1 MTHAA
6 YWRSSVRLQ
15 CPDNGP
21 ILVVTIYW
29 DDTGSLRKG
38 DLLKNLKM
46 AAKIGVGFGLVIA
59 IMLALGVLVYLNMLG
74 VQGDVRRLDRE
85 TVPQVAA
92 ANSMARAAEL
102 TSSSLQSYS
111 LTLDHSYFE
120 RAMQFL
126 GDMGKSVADAQALST
141 KYARL
146 NVLRNNAAGASD
158 KLKEL
163 NTIMGDIE
171 LAAKAILA
179 ARGSQEVAVTTLRRM
194 SASYLESQNRKL
206 ADAVNRRAAAEI
218 NRRILAL
225 NTMSEIVAMADELAN
240 AVYKSATLND
250 PAVLQAGI
258 DDFSSFDK
266 KVALLNQVGDLEDKA
281 ALQPLPFSGQDLS
294 AACND
299 LLAGM
304 KRMAELR
311 ASADAASQ
319 AVLDAAT
326 QTSEGGVK
334 DAGAIAGLTVSRLV
348 TANIFLFIG
357 LAAAVLLGIAIALSI
372 SRAITG
378 PLSQSVAFA
387 QTVASG
393 NFTVKLDI
401 SQKDEIGALAEA
413 LEGMSLKLKTAI
425 ATVQKNA
432 AAVAESS
439 DQIFTNA
446 QKLSEGAQSQASTLE
461 ETSAS
466 VEELAASVDQ
476 VADHARGQA
485 EAVERGSAAMTQVHE
500 SIEVV
505 TKNLS
510 EISTLASHSV
520 ENALE
525 GARAVSDVVDGINLI
540 AGSSEK
546 ISGIVNVISD
556 IADQTN
562 LLALNASIEAA
573 RAGEHGRGFAV
584 VAEEVSKL
592 ADRSSS
598 STKEIS
604 NLIRESVKDVAK
616 GVEKAKGSQL
626 AMEQIR
632 AASQQVQE
640 MIMGLSKSM
649 SLQVSAA
656 KEMAGS
662 LTSVSEMSRSITA
675 ATDEQT
681 TNARQ
686 VSRAVEHVNELTQ
699 SAASA
704 AEEMSRATEML
715 AGMSQE
721 LQKLTEQFKI
731 ADSDTEPEEVAIP
744 GEDVPKPALPQQ
756 SVQPL

>member
-1 MTHAA
+1 
-6 YWRSSVRLQ
+6 
-15 CPDNGP
+15 
-21 ILVVTIYW
+21 
-29 DDTGSLRKG
+29 
-38 DLLKNLKM
+38 M

-59 IMLALGVLVYLNMLG
+59 IMLGLGVLVYVNMAG

-85 TVPQVAA
+85 TVPQVAV

-102 TSSSLQSYS
+102 TSSNMQAFGI
-111 LTLDHSYFE
+111 TLDQAYYDK
-120 RAMQFL
+120 AMQFL
-126 GDMGKSVADAQALST
+126 GDMGKCIADAQTLSA

-146 NVLRNNAAGASD
+146 NVLRNSAAAAGD
-158 KLKEL
+158 KLTEL
-163 NTIMGDIE
+163 NTILSDTG
-171 LAAKAILA
+171 LAERAIHS
-179 ARGSQEVAVTTLRRM
+179 ARGSQEVAVTGLQKLI
-194 SASYLESQNRKL
+194 SSSLESQSRKL
-206 ADAVNRRAAAEI
+206 ADAVNRRASSAEI
-218 NRRILAL
+218 NRRVTAVNTLHEIDTLVDGLAK
-225 NTMSEIVAMADELAN
+225 
-240 AVYKSATLND
+240 AVYKSAALND
-250 PAVLQAGI
+250 PTILQAGI
-258 DDFSSFDK
+258 DAFSEFDK
-266 KVALLNQVGDLEDKA
+266 AAARLEQVSDQEDKA
-281 ALQPLPFSGQDLS
+281 SIQQLPFSGQDLA
-294 AACND
+294 AACRD
-299 LLAGM
+299 LFDSM
-304 KRMAELR
+304 KKMTDVI
-311 ASADAASQ
+311 ASGEAASQ

-326 QTSEGGVK
+326 QTSEEGVK

-348 TANIFLFIG
+348 TANILLFIG

-372 SRAITG
+372 TRSITG
-378 PLSQSVAFA
+378 PLSKSLAFA

-393 NFTVKLDI
+393 DFTVQLNI

-413 LEGMSLKLKTAI
+413 LDLMSHKLKTAI

-432 AAVAESS
+432 SAVAESS

-476 VADHARGQA
+476 VADHARIQA
-485 EAVERGSAAMTQVHE
+485 EAVERGSSAMVQVHE

-505 TKNLS
+505 TRNLS

-540 AGSSEK
+540 AGSSER
-546 ISGIVNVISD
+546 ISGIVEVISD

-616 GVEKAKGSQL
+616 GVEKAKGSQF

-649 SLQVSAA
+649 TVQMNAA

-662 LTSVSEMSRSITA
+662 LASVSEMSQSITA

-686 VSRAVEHVNELTQ
+686 VSKAVENVNELTQ

-715 AGMSQE
+715 AGMAQE

-731 ADSDTEPEEVAIP
+731 EDDAAEPGGASIP
-744 GEDVPKPALPQQ
+744 AGDAERPALPPP
-756 SVQPL
+756 SVQTADAPAPTSA

>member
-1 MTHAA
+1 
-6 YWRSSVRLQ
+6 
-15 CPDNGP
+15 
-21 ILVVTIYW
+21 
-29 DDTGSLRKG
+29 
-38 DLLKNLKM
+38 LKNLKM

-59 IMLALGVLVYLNMLG
+59 IMLALGVLFYMNMAG
-74 VQGDVRRLDRE
+74 VQGDVRRLDQE
-85 TVPQVAA
+85 TIPQVAL

-102 TSSSLQSYS
+102 TSSNMQAYS
-111 LTLDHSYFE
+111 LTLDETYFN
-120 RAMQFL
+120 RALQFL
-126 GDMGKSVADAQALST
+126 GDMGKSLADAGTLST

-146 NVLRNNAAGASD
+146 NVLRNNAASASD

-163 NTIMGDIE
+163 NTILGNVE

-179 ARGSQEVAVTTLRRM
+179 ARGSQEVAVTTLQKM
-194 SASYLESQNRKL
+194 TSSFLESQNRKL
-206 ADAVNRRAAAEI
+206 ADAVNRRAGTAEI
-218 NRRILAL
+218 NRRIAAV
-225 NTMSEIVAMADELAN
+225 NTMDEIDAMVDDLAR
-240 AVYKSATLND
+240 AVYKSAAVND
-250 PAVLQAGI
+250 PAILQAGI
-258 DDFSSFDK
+258 DGFASFDK
-266 KVALLNQVGDLEDKA
+266 KVALLEQLGDQEDKA
-281 ALQPLPFSGQDLS
+281 SLQPLPFSGQDLS
-294 AACND
+294 TACND
-299 LLAGM
+299 LLERM
-304 KRMAELR
+304 KKMAELV
-311 ASADAASQ
+311 ASGQAASQ

-326 QTSEGGVK
+326 QTSEEGVK
-334 DAGAIAGLTVSRLV
+334 DAGAIAGLTASRLV
-348 TANIFLFIG
+348 TSNIFLFIG
-357 LAAAVLLGIAIALSI
+357 LAAAVLLAIAIALSI
-372 SRAITG
+372 TRAITG
-378 PLSQSVAFA
+378 PLSKSVAFA
-387 QTVASG
+387 QTVAAG

-401 SQKDEIGALAEA
+401 SQRDEIGVLAEA

-476 VADHARGQA
+476 VADHARSQA
-485 EAVERGSAAMTQVHE
+485 EAVERGSSAMAQVHE
-500 SIEVV
+500 SMEVV

-616 GVEKAKGSQL
+616 GVEKAKGSQF

-632 AASQQVQE
+632 AASQQVKE
-640 MIMGLSKSM
+640 MIIALSKSM
-649 SLQVSAA
+649 SIQVGAA
-656 KEMAGS
+656 QEMAGS
-662 LTSVSEMSRSITA
+662 LTSVKEMSQSITA

-686 VSRAVEHVNELTQ
+686 VSRAVENVNELTQ

-715 AGMSQE
+715 ASMAQE

-731 ADSDTEPEEVAIP
+731 EDSGTETEKAAIP
-744 GEDVPKPALPQQ
+744 GEDVPRPALPQQ
-756 SVQPL
+756 SVQASDQPAPTSG

>member
-1 MTHAA
+1 M
-6 YWRSSVRLQ
+6 
-15 CPDNGP
+15 
-21 ILVVTIYW
+21 
-29 DDTGSLRKG
+29 
-38 DLLKNLKM
+38 KNLKI
-46 AAKIGVGFGLVIA
+46 AAKIGIGFGLVIA
-59 IMLALGVLVYLNMLG
+59 IILGLGVLVYMNMAG

-102 TSSSLQSYS
+102 TRSSIQAFGITLEQSYY
-111 LTLDHSYFE
+111 DK
-120 RAMQFL
+120 AMQFL
-126 GDMGKSVADAQALST
+126 GDMGKSIADAQTLSA

-146 NVLRNNAAGASD
+146 NVLRNSAAAAGD

-163 NTIMGDIE
+163 NSILGDTG
-171 LAAKAILA
+171 LAERAIHSAL
-179 ARGSQEVAVTTLRRM
+179 GSQEVAVTTLQKM
-194 SASYLESQNRKL
+194 SSSFLESQNRKL
-206 ADAVNRRAAAEI
+206 ADAVNRRASSAEI
-218 NRRILAL
+218 NRRIAAV
-225 NTMSEIVAMADELAN
+225 NTMNEIDVMVNDLAK
-240 AVYKSATLND
+240 AVYKSVSLND
-250 PAVLQAGI
+250 PSILQAGI
-258 DDFSSFDK
+258 DSFSEFDK
-266 KVALLNQVGDLEDKA
+266 ALARLNQVSDQEDKA
-281 ALQPLPFSGQDLS
+281 SVQQLPFSGQDFAS
-294 AACND
+294 ACHD
-299 LLAGM
+299 LLDAM
-304 KRMAELR
+304 KKMAELL
-311 ASADAASQ
+311 ASGEAASQ
-319 AVLDAAT
+319 AVLDAGT
-326 QTSEGGVK
+326 QTSVEGVK

-348 TANIFLFIG
+348 TANILLFIG
-357 LAAAVLLGIAIALSI
+357 LAAAVLLGIVIALSI
-372 SRAITG
+372 TRAITG
-378 PLSQSVAFA
+378 QLSRSVAFA

-393 NFTVKLDI
+393 NFTVKLNI
-401 SQKDEIGALAEA
+401 SQKDEIGILAEA
-413 LEGMSLKLKTAI
+413 LDGMSLKLKTAI

-476 VADHARGQA
+476 VADHARSQA
-485 EAVERGSAAMTQVHE
+485 EAVERGSSAMAQVHE

-525 GARAVSDVVDGINLI
+525 GARAVSDVVEGINLI

-546 ISGIVNVISD
+546 ISGIVSVISD

-640 MIMGLSKSM
+640 MIMELSQSM
-649 SLQVSAA
+649 SKQMSAA

-662 LTSVSEMSRSITA
+662 LASVSEMSQSITA

-686 VSRAVEHVNELTQ
+686 VSKAVENVNELTQ

-715 AGMSQE
+715 AGMAQE

-731 ADSDTEPEEVAIP
+731 DDGGAEPEEASIP
-744 GEDVPKPALPQQ
+744 AADTQRPALPAQ
-756 SVQPL
+756 SVQPPPNPPNTVAPNPPSTVAPNPPNTVAP

>member
-1 MTHAA
+1 
-6 YWRSSVRLQ
+6 
-15 CPDNGP
+15 
-21 ILVVTIYW
+21 
-29 DDTGSLRKG
+29 
-38 DLLKNLKM
+38 LKNLKI
-46 AAKIGVGFGLVIA
+46 AAKIGIGFGLVIA
-59 IMLALGVLVYLNMLG
+59 IILGLGVLVYMNMAG

-85 TVPQVAA
+85 TVRQVAA

-102 TSSSLQSYS
+102 TRSSIQAFGITLEQSYY
-111 LTLDHSYFE
+111 DK
-120 RAMQFL
+120 AMQFL
-126 GDMGKSVADAQALST
+126 GDMGKSIADAQTLSA

-146 NVLRNNAAGASD
+146 NVLRNSAAAAGD

-163 NTIMGDIE
+163 NSILGDTG
-171 LAAKAILA
+171 LAERAIHSAL
-179 ARGSQEVAVTTLRRM
+179 GSQEVAVTTLQKM
-194 SASYLESQNRKL
+194 SSSFLESQNRKL
-206 ADAVNRRAAAEI
+206 ADAVNRRASSAEI
-218 NRRILAL
+218 NRRIAAV
-225 NTMSEIVAMADELAN
+225 NTMNEIDVMVNDLAK
-240 AVYKSATLND
+240 AVYKSVSLND
-250 PAVLQAGI
+250 PSILQAGI
-258 DDFSSFDK
+258 DSFSEFDK
-266 KVALLNQVGDLEDKA
+266 ALARLNQVSDQEDKA
-281 ALQPLPFSGQDLS
+281 SVQQLPFSGQDLAS
-294 AACND
+294 ACHD
-299 LLAGM
+299 LLDAM
-304 KRMAELR
+304 KKMAELL
-311 ASADAASQ
+311 ASGEAASQ

-326 QTSEGGVK
+326 QTSVEGVK

-348 TANIFLFIG
+348 TANILLFIG
-357 LAAAVLLGIAIALSI
+357 LAAAVLLGIVIALSI
-372 SRAITG
+372 TRAITG
-378 PLSQSVAFA
+378 PLSRSVAFA

-393 NFTVKLDI
+393 NFTVKLNI
-401 SQKDEIGALAEA
+401 SQKDEIGILAEA
-413 LEGMSLKLKTAI
+413 LDGMSLKLKTAI

-476 VADHARGQA
+476 VADHARSQA
-485 EAVERGSAAMTQVHE
+485 EAVERGSSAMAQVHE
-500 SIEVV
+500 SMEVV

-525 GARAVSDVVDGINLI
+525 GARAVSDVVEGINLI

-546 ISGIVNVISD
+546 ISGIVSVISD

-640 MIMGLSKSM
+640 MIMELSQSM
-649 SLQVSAA
+649 SKQMSAA

-662 LTSVSEMSRSITA
+662 LASVSEMSQSITA

-686 VSRAVEHVNELTQ
+686 VSKAVENVNELTQ

-715 AGMSQE
+715 AGMAQE

-731 ADSDTEPEEVAIP
+731 DDGGAEPEEASIP
-744 GEDVPKPALPQQ
+744 AADTQRPALAAQ
-756 SVQPL
+756 SVQPPPNPPSTSAPNPPNTVAPNPPSTVAP

>member
-1 MTHAA
+1 
-6 YWRSSVRLQ
+6 
-15 CPDNGP
+15 
-21 ILVVTIYW
+21 
-29 DDTGSLRKG
+29 
-38 DLLKNLKM
+38 
-46 AAKIGVGFGLVIA
+46 
-59 IMLALGVLVYLNMLG
+59 
-74 VQGDVRRLDRE
+74 
-85 TVPQVAA
+85 
-92 ANSMARAAEL
+92 
-102 TSSSLQSYS
+102 
-111 LTLDHSYFE
+111 
-120 RAMQFL
+120 
-126 GDMGKSVADAQALST
+126 
-141 KYARL
+141 
-146 NVLRNNAAGASD
+146 
-158 KLKEL
+158 
-163 NTIMGDIE
+163 
-171 LAAKAILA
+171 
-179 ARGSQEVAVTTLRRM
+179 
-194 SASYLESQNRKL
+194 
-206 ADAVNRRAAAEI
+206 
-218 NRRILAL
+218 
-225 NTMSEIVAMADELAN
+225 
-240 AVYKSATLND
+240 
-250 PAVLQAGI
+250 
-258 DDFSSFDK
+258 
-266 KVALLNQVGDLEDKA
+266 
-281 ALQPLPFSGQDLS
+281 
-294 AACND
+294 
-299 LLAGM
+299 
-304 KRMAELR
+304 
-311 ASADAASQ
+311 
-319 AVLDAAT
+319 VLDAAT
-326 QTSEGGVK
+326 QTSEEGVK
-334 DAGAIAGLTVSRLV
+334 DAGAIAGLTASRLV
-348 TANIFLFIG
+348 TSNIFLFIG
-357 LAAAVLLGIAIALSI
+357 LAAAVLLAIAIAMSI
-372 SRAITG
+372 TRAITG
-378 PLSQSVAFA
+378 PLSKSVAFA

-393 NFTVKLDI
+393 NFTVNLDI
-401 SQKDEIGALAEA
+401 SQRDEIGALAKA

-485 EAVERGSAAMTQVHE
+485 DAVERGSAAMAQVHE

-546 ISGIVNVISD
+546 ISGIVDVISD

-640 MIMGLSKSM
+640 MIVSLSKSM
-649 SLQVSAA
+649 STQIGAA
-656 KEMAGS
+656 QEMAGS
-662 LTSVSEMSRSITA
+662 LTSVKEMSQSITA

-686 VSRAVEHVNELTQ
+686 VSRAVENVNELTQ

-715 AGMSQE
+715 AGMAQE

-731 ADSDTEPEEVAIP
+731 EDSGTEPEVTSIP
-744 GEDVPKPALPQQ
+744 AEDVQKPALPPPSALPRPNPPNTVAQ
-756 SVQPL
+756 